1 MSTITIRGL
10 TAAALALAASTA
22 CSAAPKSGETLIE
35 SIRTYNDGL
44 RWQRFAAAAGRL
56 PLAERSAFVDEW
68 DERSNDLK
76 ITDYEIVDLVARGDT
91 AQVQVKISWYGDREG
106 TLHDTHARQT
116 WQRRGK
122 IWFLTDEVRMRGT
135 EMPGLAEPAAPG
147 PPKDSEAP
155 KIVDAPET
163 VDPSGD
169 GGAALGEALPS
180 TISDEDSP
188 ATQVR
193 ATATSRLPSP
203 GSLR

>member
-1 MSTITIRGL
+1 MIANENGLGIRWLG
-10 TAAALALAASTA
+10 AALLVLAGA

-35 SIRTYNDGL
+35 SVRTYNDGL

-91 AQVQVKISWYGDREG
+91 AHVQVKISWYGDREG

-122 IWFLTDEVRMRGT
+122 VWFLTDEVRMRGA
-135 EMPGLAEPAAPG
+135 EMPGLAEPVKEPSGTDGPPG
-147 PPKDSEAP
+147 PPGP
-155 KIVDAPET
+155 T
-163 VDPSGD
+163 DPSDVDGAD
-169 GGAALGEALPS
+169 GEIGGGALGKIPS
-180 TISDEDSP
+180 SP
-188 ATQVR
+188 ADDEAAAAAGR
-193 ATATSRLPSP
+193 ARTGVAGTAR
-203 GSLR
+203 

>member
-1 MSTITIRGL
+1 MIANENGLGIRWLG
-10 TAAALALAASTA
+10 AALLVLAGA

-35 SIRTYNDGL
+35 SVRTYNDGL

-91 AQVQVKISWYGDREG
+91 AHVQVKISWYGDREG

-122 IWFLTDEVRMRGT
+122 VWFLTDEVRMRGA
-135 EMPGLAEPAAPG
+135 EMPGLAEPVKEPPGAGDAPG
-147 PPKDSEAP
+147 P
-155 KIVDAPET
+155 
-163 VDPSGD
+163 VDPSDGD
-169 GGAALGEALPS
+169 GADGEIGGGALGKIPS
-180 TISDEDSP
+180 SP
-188 ATQVR
+188 AVDDAAAAAGRARTGDA
-193 ATATSRLPSP
+193 ATAR
-203 GSLR
+203 